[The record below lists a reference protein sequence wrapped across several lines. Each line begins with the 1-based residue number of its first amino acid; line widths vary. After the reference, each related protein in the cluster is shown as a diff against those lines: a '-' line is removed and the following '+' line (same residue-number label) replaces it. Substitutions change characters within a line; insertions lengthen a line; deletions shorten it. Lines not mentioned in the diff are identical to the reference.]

1 MRRLFLG
8 ASFSGEVEWSSGP
21 VSSYRKSHLVRPPT
35 PKKASPAAV
44 RNLRSVKVPPS
55 PRPQHA
61 PPTAGNPRKK
71 GFPPALPV
79 RPPLPLSTFVSRRY
93 LSVVPWVG
101 VHVRYPLSA
110 LVVFLSLMSQ
120 ERPTQGGGGGT
131 HHVMHGR
138 SRMTIDPR
146 IPPMPRQSTSGFH
159 RPGRYCL
166 HQARSSVRCWA
177 SSMEDEPHPSKMT
190 AANGWICPL
199 LRPIVPGYSNK

>member
-1 MRRLFLG
+1 MQIYY
-8 ASFSGEVEWSSGP
+8 SWV
-21 VSSYRKSHLVRPPT
+21 
-35 PKKASPAAV
+35 
-44 RNLRSVKVPPS
+44 
-55 PRPQHA
+55 A
-61 PPTAGNPRKK
+61 PPQLQWMKNTVSHKCHRWAEKCRPYRDMRFFRNP
-71 GFPPALPV
+71 
-79 RPPLPLSTFVSRRY
+79 Y

-120 ERPTQGGGGGT
+120 ERPSQGGGGGT

-146 IPPMPRQSTSGFH
+146 IPPMPRHSTSGFH

-190 AANGWICPL
+190 AASGLICSL
-199 LRPIVPGYSNK
+199 LRPIVPGYSNSCTLKPPRGCLVK